1 MVFNV
6 NFFSFWFSELMSLEA
21 CLGEEE
27 EMKLCKDTVWF
38 LFFLEAKHTMN
49 MNNSPPVQLIASST
63 NRKKNRH
70 FIWKKLKKK
79 PRTEW

>member
-27 EMKLCKDTVWF
+27 EMKLQRHSMIPLF
-38 LFFLEAKHTMN
+38 LGSKAHYEY
-49 MNNSPPVQLIASST
+49 
-63 NRKKNRH
+63 
-70 FIWKKLKKK
+70 
-79 PRTEW
+79 E